1 MAAVKFMCIWR
12 KRKRKGRY
20 IGRFREYMALIRRKR
35 MEERKYL
42 KWYNKV
48 GYGSGDVAGNVVYAL
63 LSSFVMIYLTDTV
76 GLNAGIV
83 GTLMMFSKLFDGVTD
98 IFFGSM
104 IDKTK
109 SRMGKARPW
118 MFWGYFGCAAAL
130 ASIFMIPA
138 NWGEGAKYAW
148 FFIAYSLLNA
158 VFYTANNIAYSALT
172 ALVTKNGGERVQMG
186 SIRFMFAFGTSLL
199 IQAITVDFV
208 KSMGGGAGGWRAVAI
223 IYAGI
228 GMAVNSLS
236 VFSVKELPSEELD
249 EGAGKKEEGKK
260 EKYSLGQAAQMLAAN
275 KFYIIICC
283 VYILTQIYTA
293 TLNMGIYFMT
303 YILGDAS
310 LLGVFSVAINVPLI
324 AGLVMTP
331 ILVKKMKGMYKI
343 NLAGYALATLA
354 RVLVIVGGYLGNVP
368 MMLVFSGLAAIGM
381 SPLQGDLNALIA
393 ACSEYT
399 FLTRHKRID
408 GTMFSCTSLGVKIG
422 GGIGTA
428 LAGWM
433 LAASGYIAN
442 HPIQADSCIQML
454 YFMYLWIPMVIN
466 LIITLLLSKLK
477 VEQANAKL
485 AGNRA

>member
-1 MAAVKFMCIWR
+1 
-12 KRKRKGRY
+12 
-20 IGRFREYMALIRRKR
+20 
-35 MEERKYL
+35 
-42 KWYNKV
+42 
-48 GYGSGDVAGNVVYAL
+48 
-63 LSSFVMIYLTDTV
+63 
-76 GLNAGIV
+76 
-83 GTLMMFSKLFDGVTD
+83 
-98 IFFGSM
+98 
-104 IDKTK
+104 
-109 SRMGKARPW
+109 
-118 MFWGYFGCAAAL
+118 
-130 ASIFMIPA
+130 
-138 NWGEGAKYAW
+138 
-148 FFIAYSLLNA
+148 
-158 VFYTANNIAYSALT
+158 
-172 ALVTKNGGERVQMG
+172 
-186 SIRFMFAFGTSLL
+186 
-199 IQAITVDFV
+199 
-208 KSMGGGAGGWRAVAI
+208 
-223 IYAGI
+223 
-228 GMAVNSLS
+228 
-236 VFSVKELPSEELD
+236 
-249 EGAGKKEEGKK
+249 
-260 EKYSLGQAAQMLAAN
+260 MLAAN

-442 HPIQADSCIQML
+442 QPIQADSCIQML

-485 AGNRA
+485 AGNGA